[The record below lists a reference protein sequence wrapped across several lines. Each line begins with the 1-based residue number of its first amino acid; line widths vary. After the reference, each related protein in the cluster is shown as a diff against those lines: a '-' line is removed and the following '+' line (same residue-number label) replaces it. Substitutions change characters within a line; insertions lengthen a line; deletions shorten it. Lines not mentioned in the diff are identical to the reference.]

1 MTTFEPAHALEVLTQ
16 HDVRFVVIGGVA
28 GAIHG
33 SPSVTQDL
41 DICYERSPD
50 TIEHLADALRS
61 IHAKLRGVDDDVP
74 FSLDAA
80 AIAAGDH
87 FTFVTEL
94 GDLDCLGIPA
104 GTLGYDDVVRKAVDI
119 DLDGFVVSVAS
130 VDDLIRMKRAAG
142 RPRDVAELEI
152 LGALRDELERGS

>member
-1 MTTFEPAHALEVLTQ
+1 MTSFDPARALEVLTE

-28 GAIHG
+28 GATHG

-41 DICYERSPD
+41 DICYERSPEN
-50 TIEHLADALRS
+50 IERLVVALRS
-61 IHAKLRGVDDDVP
+61 IHARLRGVDDDVR
-74 FSLDAA
+74 FSLDADT
-80 AIAAGDH
+80 IAAGDH
-87 FTFVTEL
+87 FSFVTDL

-104 GTLGYDDVVRKAVDI
+104 GTLGYDDVVRSAVDI

-130 VDDLIRMKRAAG
+130 IDDLIRMKRAAG
-142 RPRDVAELEI
+142 RPRDLAELEI